1 MQSQGRRGLQLCN
14 TLPTKH
20 HLHTHPHQRSAEVPE
35 GVVVPPCGGEENA
48 ALLRQ
53 REGLHDGTATGEG
66 TLRSERENSAKEEES
81 VARVIGVARD
91 EELEVLDAKRL
102 KQGCELRV
110 LLGRR
115 QAV

>member
-1 MQSQGRRGLQLCN
+1 M
-14 TLPTKH
+14 
-20 HLHTHPHQRSAEVPE
+20 PE

-53 REGLHDGTATGEG
+53 REGLHDGTTTGEG
-66 TLRSERENSAKEEES
+66 TLRSEREKSAKEEES

>member
-1 MQSQGRRGLQLCN
+1 M
-14 TLPTKH
+14 
-20 HLHTHPHQRSAEVPE
+20 PE

-66 TLRSERENSAKEEES
+66 TLRSEREKSAKEEES

-91 EELEVLDAKRL
+91 EEPKVLNAKRL

-110 LLGRR
+110 LLGCG
-115 QAV
+115 QPV

>member
-1 MQSQGRRGLQLCN
+1 M
-14 TLPTKH
+14 
-20 HLHTHPHQRSAEVPE
+20 PE

-48 ALLRQ
+48 ALLWQ

-66 TLRSERENSAKEEES
+66 TLRSEREKSTKEEES

-91 EELEVLDAKRL
+91 EEPEVLNAKRL

-110 LLGRR
+110 LLGRG
-115 QAV
+115 QSV

>member
-1 MQSQGRRGLQLCN
+1 M
-14 TLPTKH
+14 
-20 HLHTHPHQRSAEVPE
+20 PE

-66 TLRSERENSAKEEES
+66 TLRSEREKGAKEEES

>member
-1 MQSQGRRGLQLCN
+1 M
-14 TLPTKH
+14 
-20 HLHTHPHQRSAEVPE
+20 PE

-53 REGLHDGTATGEG
+53 REGLHDGTATGEE
-66 TLRSERENSAKEEES
+66 TLRGEREKGAKEEES

-91 EELEVLDAKRL
+91 EELEILNAKRL

-110 LLGRR
+110 LLGRGKP
-115 QAV
+115 V

>member
-1 MQSQGRRGLQLCN
+1 M
-14 TLPTKH
+14 
-20 HLHTHPHQRSAEVPE
+20 PE

-66 TLRSERENSAKEEES
+66 TLRSEREKSTKEEES

-91 EELEVLDAKRL
+91 EEPEVLDAKRL

-115 QAV
+115 QPV